1 MSGDNR
7 FEMMKT
13 LKGRQ
18 DKFIYYI
25 AGLNVASIGFTLSKT
40 FEITP
45 NRSCDLFLAGAL
57 LGWVISTTASF
68 RWIYLQF
75 RTMETNMEI
84 LDVMDGFY
92 DKSKYDETQKK
103 ELLSKSKSRL
113 IKDGVNCR
121 KAINVTILFFIVG
134 IVSFVLWRV
143 FDAFQIEV
151 TT

>member
-1 MSGDNR
+1 MGVDKR

-45 NRSCDLFLAGAL
+45 NRIYDIFLAIAI
-57 LGWVISTTASF
+57 LGWIVSTIISF
-68 RWIYLQF
+68 RWIHIQF
-75 RTMETNMEI
+75 RAMETNMEI
-84 LDVMDGFY
+84 IDLMDGFY
-92 DKSKYDETQKK
+92 DQSKYNETQIK

-113 IKDGVNCR
+113 SKDSSKCE
-121 KAINVTILFFIVG
+121 KAINATLLFFILG
-134 IVSFVLWRV
+134 IISFVLWRV
-143 FDAFQIEV
+143 FDIFTHV
-151 TT
+151 